1 MRRRPFQIHLE
12 NFTSKPL
19 IFHLTPDLIAALRAR
34 HPGADGLA
42 RFTHGENLVG
52 LAGRLRETEVL
63 VTSTDVLRHADFPKR
78 DLAAAAPR
86 LRLIHLIGA
95 GIEGAMPLD
104 WLPPG
109 TVLTNNSGVHAA
121 KIGEFFLMALVA
133 LNNRLPAMVT
143 NQRAA
148 RWDAIFTPRIAGRR
162 VTVIGL
168 GDIGG
173 AAVWAARIL
182 GMTVTGVRRSAGTVR
197 GVDRVH
203 PPAEIAVAVA
213 DADIVAVAT
222 PLTPETRGLVS
233 DAVMRAM
240 KPGVGIVNVGRAA
253 VMDYPALVRHLESG
267 HVGGAILDVFDP
279 EPLPADSL
287 LWSAPNLIISPH
299 VSSDDLDA
307 YMHDTMDLVWRNIR
321 RLRAGRK
328 LLNRV
333 DPARQY

>member
-148 RWDAIFTPRIAGRR
+148 R
-162 VTVIGL
+162 
-168 GDIGG
+168 
-173 AAVWAARIL
+173 
-182 GMTVTGVRRSAGTVR
+182 
-197 GVDRVH
+197 
-203 PPAEIAVAVA
+203 
-213 DADIVAVAT
+213 
-222 PLTPETRGLVS
+222 
-233 DAVMRAM
+233 
-240 KPGVGIVNVGRAA
+240 
-253 VMDYPALVRHLESG
+253 
-267 HVGGAILDVFDP
+267 
-279 EPLPADSL
+279 
-287 LWSAPNLIISPH
+287 
-299 VSSDDLDA
+299 
-307 YMHDTMDLVWRNIR
+307 
-321 RLRAGRK
+321 
-328 LLNRV
+328 
-333 DPARQY
+333 